1 MSEDFRDL
9 FNFNGINWWTL
20 LGGLGLNFVI
30 TAIIAI
36 AGAYLGTNEATAEF
50 YGRYG
55 PPIMVIVVFVACVGA
70 GFITAK
76 IADDVP
82 TKHAFISSLGAVVP
96 FVLVAVLSFNPML
109 FMMAAIA
116 AAGNL
121 NGGMLAAPRRRHG
134 PPPR

>member
-1 MSEDFRDL
+1 MPDNFRDL
-9 FNFNGINWWTL
+9 FNFDGINWWTL

-36 AGAYLGTNEATAEF
+36 AGAYLGTNEATAAF
-50 YGRYG
+50 YGQFG
-55 PPIMVIVVFVACVGA
+55 PPIMVLVVFVACVGA

-96 FVLVAVLSFNPML
+96 FIFVAVLSFNPML
-109 FMMAAIA
+109 FMMAMIA

-134 PPPR
+134 PRP

>member
-1 MSEDFRDL
+1 MPENFRDL
-9 FNFNGINWWTL
+9 FNFEGINWWTL

-36 AGAYLGTNEATAEF
+36 AGAYLGTNEPTAAF
-50 YGRYG
+50 YNQFG
-55 PPIMVIVVFVACVGA
+55 PPIMVLVVFVACVGA
-70 GFITAK
+70 GFVTAK
-76 IADDVP
+76 VADDVP

-96 FVLVAVLSFNPML
+96 FIFVAVLSFNPML
-109 FMMAAIA
+109 FMMAMIA

-134 PPPR
+134 PRP

>member
-9 FNFNGINWWTL
+9 FNFQGINWWTL

-30 TAIIAI
+30 TAIASIF
-36 AGAYLGTNEATAEF
+36 GAYLGSNEATAGF
-50 YGRYG
+50 YQQYG
-55 PPIMVIVVFVACVGA
+55 APLMVLVVFIACVGA
-70 GFITAK
+70 GYITAK

-96 FVLVAVLSFNPML
+96 FIFVAVLSFNPLL
-109 FMMAAIA
+109 FMMAAVA

-121 NGGMLAAPRRRHG
+121 NGGMLAAPRRRHSG
-134 PPPR
+134 PPR